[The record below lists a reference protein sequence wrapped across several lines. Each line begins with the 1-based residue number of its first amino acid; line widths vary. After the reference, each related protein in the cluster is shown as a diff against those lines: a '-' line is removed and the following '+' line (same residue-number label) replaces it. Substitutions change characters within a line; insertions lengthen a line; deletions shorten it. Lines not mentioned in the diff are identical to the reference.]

1 MRTFLCVQ
9 HDDDALP
16 GTNYQVHSLSLIHIF
31 AAVAAGRE
39 RSGFGD
45 VGEAVCAL
53 GKLSGDV
60 YVPNPEA
67 AAVYDRLF
75 AEYREVH
82 DFFGRG
88 GSGVM
93 HRLRAIRAEA

>member
-1 MRTFLCVQ
+1 MRLMI
-9 HDDDALP
+9 ALP
-16 GTNYQVHSLSLIHIF
+16 
-31 AAVAAGRE
+31 RE

-45 VGEAVCAL
+45 VGEAVRAL